1 MKATITDIS
10 FVFKILCNEVKKNDM
25 KYTALIVNLFDEQHL
40 ACPLLRSIPSELS
53 MKP

>member
-40 ACPLLRSIPSELS
+40 ALCYDQYLQNYQ
-53 MKP
+53 